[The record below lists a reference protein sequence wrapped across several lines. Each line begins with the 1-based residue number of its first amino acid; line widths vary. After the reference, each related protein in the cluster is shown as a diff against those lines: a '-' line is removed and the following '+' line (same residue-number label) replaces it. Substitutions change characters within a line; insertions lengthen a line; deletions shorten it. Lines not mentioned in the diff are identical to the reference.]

1 MLSSCWGSFTKGIN
15 PIHEDSP
22 SLPNHLPKAPSPHT
36 ITLRK
41 QFQHING
48 GGGHTHSVYSSLFK
62 KTRLEVRLL
71 FLKLK
76 LDDKL
81 KLERVHSLQPHQR
94 DILAQLSDILSINR
108 IKVNIQYLCLSKTR
122 SSKNPSRSLKLWI
135 VLNPILLGFSCTY
148 IHIIN
153 FNL

>member
-1 MLSSCWGSFTKGIN
+1 MLARSGDRSLLGCRLLSVFSQAEGLRELREISFIKALIPFSGA
-15 PIHEDSP
+15 PP
-22 SLPNHLPKAPSPHT
+22 SGPNHLPKAPSPHT

-81 KLERVHSLQPHQR
+81 K
-94 DILAQLSDILSINR
+94 
-108 IKVNIQYLCLSKTR
+108 
-122 SSKNPSRSLKLWI
+122 
-135 VLNPILLGFSCTY
+135 
-148 IHIIN
+148 
-153 FNL
+153 